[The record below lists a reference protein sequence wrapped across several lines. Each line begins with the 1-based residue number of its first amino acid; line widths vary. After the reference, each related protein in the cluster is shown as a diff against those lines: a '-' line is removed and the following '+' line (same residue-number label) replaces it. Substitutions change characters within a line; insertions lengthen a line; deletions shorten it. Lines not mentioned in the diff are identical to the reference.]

1 MSNLLFQVG
10 DRVLITKPE
19 NPQVPWNL
27 EGFMDRYDGTT
38 QVVNKVETIGIRIQ
52 GFQWLFSFDC
62 CTKVERPEPT
72 NQEPEDS
79 EDTED
84 MVETEDGELI
94 PREDAVLTS
103 LDGWVHS
110 DYVARAEDGQTMH
123 QDNVIDNDYDYDY
136 CGYLSPR

>member
-19 NPQVPWNL
+19 DPQIPWNP

-38 QVVNKVETIGIRIQ
+38 QVVNKVDPIGIRIR

-62 CTKVERPEPT
+62 CTKVEI
-72 NQEPEDS
+72 QEPEDS

-84 MVETEDGELI
+84 MVETEDG
-94 PREDAVLTS
+94 
-103 LDGWVHS
+103 
-110 DYVARAEDGQTMH
+110 
-123 QDNVIDNDYDYDY
+123 
-136 CGYLSPR
+136 

>member
-1 MSNLLFQVG
+1 LVYVF
-10 DRVLITKPE
+10 R
-19 NPQVPWNL
+19 
-27 EGFMDRYDGTT
+27 
-38 QVVNKVETIGIRIQ
+38 

-123 QDNVIDNDYDYDY
+123 QDNVIDNDYALRLS
-136 CGYLSPR
+136 CGYLYNRDELRYGLTTLETFVTKSETR